1 MNQDGTPT
9 KPPKGLPYSGMAA
22 SASTSGMAN
31 SAGTSGMAASVSVS
45 DSRRSH
51 LSGTAQTATKSQS
64 KASTLPPKDT
74 KLHPRRDRIANV
86 IKPYEEKL
94 HYSQAL
100 RVLGLLGKFNEFS
113 GSYPDLFKTL
123 AERAP
128 AYVNHTMVST
138 VRRVSM
144 TKRESAYI
152 GKTNER
158 AVVAYFKA
166 LINSMSE
173 EVDEHN
179 QKFGGSGS
187 SSSSRYRSA
196 KAAKARIPTCDY
208 LFQDYQSKAIADS
221 LGHKADLVFFY
232 PNVVEKIGSV
242 HIIVEAKRDELG
254 DDIGVETFKQIADYQ
269 TSVWAAQPTRVFVPV
284 LLLCG
289 SAVTLVVFTR
299 NLWYRADLGPICH
312 TGVDVLR
319 PNFSTV
325 RTTMMQLYFLL
336 TLSPKEFGHFCDI
349 FAAPTYLTFQRK
361 DAESADTTIAV
372 AKKSG
377 EDSIKLVNHMARPV
391 HPRHRL
397 AHVYDVKYRDKVAV
411 LKLSWTPLTS
421 TPESAIYE
429 LLKYAG
435 VDCIPTVHACGLL
448 EKDRFGYRLEYL
460 VLEHC
465 GTPIDRY
472 MESNFEAGSADPL
485 LFKVANVVKSVIRCL
500 TQARVR
506 AGILHRDIS
515 LGNVMVAMD
524 GTVKVIDWGYGKVLH
539 DSELSS
545 ETVELRKTVA
555 AKWGYQDDSAPTH
568 SRDMHNPLTGTP
580 LYMSIPVLTGANIR
594 GIVDDIE
601 GLFYVVL
608 HAISIRESSSSYVA
622 RGFGYHDNDT
632 LALVRTG
639 CLARETRFLQ
649 LFGITQVS
657 GELRNLLCKLREYL
671 FVANGEYI
679 APDLLV
685 DPETLRGTNLE
696 LLRSYVDE
704 CTFKLLQGNES
715 SDDIVVSEPAAATSP
730 ASSPS
735 SGVGTATQ
743 AIDELHVSSVAENA
757 DNSARKKR
765 KIGD

>member
-31 SAGTSGMAASVSVS
+31 SAGTSGMAASASVS

-64 KASTLPPKDT
+64 KASLLPPKDT

-86 IKPYEEKL
+86 IKPYEEKAEFEEVL
-94 HYSQAL
+94 EAL
-100 RVLGLLGKFNEFS
+100 DLLENFNEFGDS
-113 GSYPDLFKTL
+113 HPDLFKTL
-123 AERAP
+123 EERAP

-144 TKRESAYI
+144 TEHESVYI

-158 AVVAYFKA
+158 AVTAYFKELMRSMRE
-166 LINSMSE
+166 LIK
-173 EVDEHN
+173 EHN
-179 QKFGGSGS
+179 QNFGSSGS
-187 SSSSRYRSA
+187 LSCPRSA
-196 KAAKARIPTCDY
+196 KAAEAAIPSCKY
-208 LFQDYQSKAIADS
+208 LLRDHQSRSITDS

-312 TGVDVLR
+312 TDTNPAGDMVD
-319 PNFSTV
+319 TV
-325 RTTMMQLYFLL
+325 CTTMMRLYFLL
-336 TLSPKEFGHFCDI
+336 ALSPKEFGHFCDI

-361 DAESADTTIAV
+361 DAESADTTITV

-377 EDSIKLVNHMARPV
+377 EDSIKLVKHMARPV

-435 VDCIPTVHACGLL
+435 ADCIPTVHACGLL

-555 AKWGYQDDSAPTH
+555 AKWGYQDDLAPTH

-601 GLFYVVL
+601 SLFYVVL
-608 HAISIRESSSSYVA
+608 HAISIRESNSSYVA

-639 CLARETRFLQ
+639 CLAREARSLQ
-649 LFGITQVS
+649 LFGITRVS
-657 GELRNLLCKLREYL
+657 GELRDLLCKLREYL

-679 APDLLV
+679 APDLLI

-696 LLRSYVDE
+696 LLRSYIDE

-715 SDDIVVSEPAAATSP
+715 SDGIVVSEPAAATSP

-757 DNSARKKR
+757 DSSARKKR
-765 KIGD
+765 KIGN